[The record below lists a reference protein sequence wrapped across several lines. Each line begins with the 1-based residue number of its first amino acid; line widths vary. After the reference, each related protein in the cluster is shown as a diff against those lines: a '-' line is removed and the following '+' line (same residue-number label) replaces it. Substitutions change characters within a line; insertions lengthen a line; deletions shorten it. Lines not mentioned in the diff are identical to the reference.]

1 MISLALSV
9 RAVPVVLALL
19 APPQPLTNPDAKA
32 KLQAAQAAF
41 KANDFDAAAAA
52 VEAAYIIEPNPILL
66 YPWAQAERSR
76 GNCAAAVELYR
87 RFLDSDPPEA
97 AATPARE
104 NMQRCQEQ
112 LEAEAAAQP
121 EETDV
126 VEEVIEEDPEPEPE
140 PEPVTPKDDAPK
152 AKAWYADPVGG
163 VLVGVGVVGVGVGA
177 GLMGAGASRA
187 GKAADVETH
196 SEYLDARDK
205 ATGLRNGGAIALSI
219 GGALIVGGVVRYVLV
234 AKKSGQSK
242 QGKQGKAA
250 AWRMTPALGRQWTGV
265 TVGRRF

>member
-9 RAVPVVLALL
+9 RAVPVVLALV
-19 APPQPLTNPDAKA
+19 APPQPLTNPEAKA
-32 KLQAAQAAF
+32 KLQEAQAAF
-41 KANDFDAAAAA
+41 KAEDFAAAAAA

-76 GNCAAAVELYR
+76 GNCAAAVELYQ
-87 RFLDSDPPEA
+87 RFLDSEPPEA

-121 EETDV
+121 EEETDV
-126 VEEVIEEDPEPEPE
+126 VEEVIEEEPEPE
-140 PEPVTPKDDAPK
+140 PEPPPVTPKDDEPK

-177 GLMGAGASRA
+177 GLMGAGASKA
-187 GKAADVETH
+187 GKAADVDSH
-196 SEYLDARDK
+196 SAYLDARDQ

-234 AKKSGQSK
+234 AKKA
-242 QGKQGKAA
+242 QGAKAS
-250 AWRMTPALGRQWTGV
+250 AWQWSPELGRRWVGV
-265 TVGRRF
+265 TIGRRF